1 MTRREAFQEAAVLV
15 DQLMLVLLVV
25 LQEAFQE
32 AAVLVDQLMLML
44 AAVDASVAVPKPVQT
59 AA

>member
-1 MTRREAFQEAAVLV
+1 
-15 DQLMLVLLVV
+15 VV

-44 AAVDASVAVPKPVQT
+44 AAVDASVAVPKPVQ
-59 AA
+59 AAA